1 LTFET
6 FKIFL
11 MKRYDPKE
19 IRPLYEKLRPD
30 LKEALWSERTAEII
44 GRIAKDYNLGDEGGG
59 KLAELVGYVLLG
71 LLPPQK
77 LDFEIEDELGVDFE
91 TAKKIAFEI
100 SRLILF
106 PVKESLEELYK
117 IEFEKPIT
125 LEESYFIEEEKKTEE
140 EKKDIY
146 REPIE

>member
-1 LTFET
+1 
-6 FKIFL
+6 
-11 MKRYDPKE
+11 MKKYDPKE
-19 IRPLYEKLRPD
+19 IKALYEKLRPD

-44 GRIAKDYNLGDEGGG
+44 GRIAKDYNLEDEGGE
-59 KLAELVGYVLLG
+59 KLAEFVGYVLLG

-106 PVKESLEELYK
+106 PVKESLEELYE
-117 IEFEKPIT
+117 IEFEKPIKP
-125 LEESYFIEEEKKTEE
+125 EESYFIEEEKKTEE
-140 EKKDIY
+140 RKRDIY

>member
-1 LTFET
+1 
-6 FKIFL
+6 

-19 IRPLYEKLRPD
+19 IKPLYEKLRPD
-30 LKEALWSERTAEII
+30 LKEAFWSERTAEII
-44 GRIAKDYNLGDEGGG
+44 GRITKDYDLGDENGG

-71 LLPPQK
+71 VLPPKK
-77 LDFEIEDELGVDFE
+77 LDFEIEDELGVNFE

-100 SRLILF
+100 SRFIFF

-117 IEFEKPIT
+117 IEFEKPIKI
-125 LEESYFIEEEKKTEE
+125 EESYFIEEEKKTEE

>member
-1 LTFET
+1 
-6 FKIFL
+6 

-19 IRPLYEKLRPD
+19 IKALYEKLRPD

-44 GRIAKDYNLGDEGGG
+44 ARIAKDYNLGEEKGGV
-59 KLAELVGYVLLG
+59 LAELTGYVLLG

-117 IEFEKPIT
+117 IEFEKPIKPT
-125 LEESYFIEEEKKTEE
+125 ESYFREETKETEE
-140 EKKDIY
+140 RKRDIY